1 MRGQHYGP
9 EPDGT
14 SDPTGYWLFEPTG
27 PRAGTPVPSGPLP
40 LVIFL
45 HGYTGTDPEIY
56 HAWLDH
62 LVRRGA
68 IVIYPDWQPWD
79 ASQTKNEQAFPNAV
93 AAIRAALTELG
104 NGEHAQPDLHR
115 VALMGHSFGGM
126 IGVQYAASAA
136 AQGLP
141 VPTAILL
148 AMPACGDCP
157 LPDLTTLPATT
168 RLLVVAVQDDPYAAT
183 EPQRLWPQ
191 LTAVPLEQRDFITIV
206 PDTHQD
212 SPLSPDHGLPATTLW
227 GPLDAYDWYGTW
239 KWLDALMTC
248 SFDGQDCQVAL
259 GNTPEQRFLGTWSDG
274 VPVTEPQVTDD
285 PELPAS
291 AGTPTT

>member
-1 MRGQHYGP
+1 
-9 EPDGT
+9 
-14 SDPTGYWLFEPTG
+14 
-27 PRAGTPVPSGPLP
+27 
-40 LVIFL
+40 
-45 HGYTGTDPEIY
+45 
-56 HAWLDH
+56 
-62 LVRRGA
+62 
-68 IVIYPDWQPWD
+68 
-79 ASQTKNEQAFPNAV
+79 
-93 AAIRAALTELG
+93 
-104 NGEHAQPDLHR
+104 
-115 VALMGHSFGGM
+115 
-126 IGVQYAASAA
+126 
-136 AQGLP
+136 
-141 VPTAILL
+141 
-148 AMPACGDCP
+148 
-157 LPDLTTLPATT
+157 
-168 RLLVVAVQDDPYAAT
+168 
-183 EPQRLWPQ
+183 
-191 LTAVPLEQRDFITIV
+191 VPLEQRDFITIV